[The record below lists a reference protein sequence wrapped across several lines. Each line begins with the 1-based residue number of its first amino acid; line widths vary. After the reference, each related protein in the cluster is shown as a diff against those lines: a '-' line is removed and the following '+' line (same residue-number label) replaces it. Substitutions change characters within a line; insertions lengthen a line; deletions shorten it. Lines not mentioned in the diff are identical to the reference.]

1 MVLAVPAERMPT
13 SASVSILASPQARSL
28 MVAATERL
36 RAAGSPSPRLD
47 AELLVAHAFGRD
59 RTWLHSHPAAQL
71 EATELAALA
80 GWLERRAAGEP
91 VAYIRGYKEWLSLR
105 IATDARALIPRPE
118 TELLAEAAMGEI
130 AARLVRDDAPIA
142 AWEIGTGS
150 GAVAVALGLRFR
162 QALALGRLR
171 LGASDISAEALEL
184 AAENL
189 AAHGLSGLVSLGCGD
204 LLDPPVL
211 PAPQQPDVLLANLP
225 YLTSTEVAGGFGSL
239 RFEPSIA
246 LDGGADGL
254 EQLRRLLSL
263 LPARLADGGV
273 ALLEIGQGQAD
284 AVRSLV
290 SDLPMV
296 ADVSALPDLAGI
308 ERVIRIARA

>member
-1 MVLAVPAERMPT
+1 M
-13 SASVSILASPQARSL
+13 LASNEARSL
-28 MVAATERL
+28 MLAGTERL

-47 AELLVAHAFGRD
+47 AELLVAYAFGRD
-59 RTWLHSHPAAQL
+59 RAWLHANPEAALGPAEL
-71 EATELAALA
+71 EALG

-105 IATDARALIPRPE
+105 ILTDARALIPRPE
-118 TELLAEAAMGEI
+118 TELLAETAMDEI
-130 AARLVRDDAPIA
+130 AGRLVRDDAPIA

-150 GAVAVALGLRFR
+150 GAVTVSLALRFR

-171 LGASDISAEALEL
+171 LGASDASPEALEL

-189 AAHGLSGLVSLGCGD
+189 SAHGLSGMVSLGCGD

-225 YLTSTEVAGGFGSL
+225 YLVTAEVETGAGSL
-239 RFEPSIA
+239 RYEPRLA

-254 EQLRRLLSL
+254 SEVRRLVAL
-263 LPARLADGGV
+263 LPDRLAADGV
-273 ALLEIGQGQAD
+273 ALLEIGAGQAD
-284 AVRSLV
+284 EVRQLLAA
-290 SDLPMV
+290 LPMA
-296 ADVSALPDLAGI
+296 ADVSAMPDLAGI
-308 ERVIRIARA
+308 ERVIRIARR